1 MNENFGS
8 NHMDNE
14 INEDFFKNAPQP
26 SLTFEPVFEEV
37 ENPSVNTVQTP
48 KAEPEDNLL
57 SPEEKKLVDDFVE
70 KIDLNN
76 SNSILQYGV
85 GAQKKIADFSQSALN
100 NVRTKDLGTIGDMLS
115 SVVGELKNFENYV
128 IINENNT

>member
-8 NHMDNE
+8 NYMDNE
-14 INEDFFKNAPQP
+14 INEDFFKNASQP

-37 ENPSVNTVQTP
+37 ENPSVNTVHTP

-76 SNSILQYGV
+76 SNSILQY
-85 GAQKKIADFSQSALN
+85 F
-100 NVRTKDLGTIGDMLS
+100 R
-115 SVVGELKNFENYV
+115 NF
-128 IINENNT
+128 